1 MTIKNKSNQNTENF
15 GTKKFKFEKK
25 HIFNL
30 QSSKSKPYDLNNI
43 LKSTN
48 SNNQNNKWGD
58 LYKRF
63 FIDVTKYS
71 HSPAIFFAGVL
82 GCYIIFIS

>member
-48 SNNQNNKWGD
+48 SNNQNNK
-58 LYKRF
+58 
-63 FIDVTKYS
+63 
-71 HSPAIFFAGVL
+71 
-82 GCYIIFIS
+82 